1 MNGGGWGNA
10 LGLPQ
15 NIKHSENTME
25 RALVM
30 ETLALKKK
38 ILKYAG
44 TGLSNLYSLPH

>member
-10 LGLPQ
+10 LGLAQ
-15 NIKHSENTME
+15 NIKHAENMME
-25 RALVM
+25 RASVM
-30 ETLALKKK
+30 EMLALKK

>member
-38 ILKYAG
+38 KNLKICRNWAK
-44 TGLSNLYSLPH
+44 